1 MQQNTVVVGKLMFSI
16 LISLR
21 DKMRATRSFGKCMA
35 YRDFTLQKLK
45 KDFGLKIDEQ
55 PDLFATVGP
64 VASSDLLNQTL
75 QETVQLAIAINTE
88 KARSEMIITPVL
100 LEVRRQA
107 MGQVSLFS
115 GTEFNVNEKR
125 GLVGYCDYI
134 LSRSQEQLTI
144 NAPVILITEAKNEN
158 IKAGLGQCV
167 AGMVAAQ
174 QFNQQEGQAIDGIYG
189 AVTTGEIWKFL
200 KLVETTVS
208 IDLTDYY
215 ISPNLNK
222 ILGILIQG
230 LGLQLV
236 NPQ

>member
-1 MQQNTVVVGKLMFSI
+1 
-16 LISLR
+16 
-21 DKMRATRSFGKCMA
+21 MA
-35 YRDFTLQKLK
+35 YSDFTLQKLK
-45 KDFGLKIDEQ
+45 KDFGLQVDEQ
-55 PDLFATVGP
+55 RDLFAAVEPVVG
-64 VASSDLLNQTL
+64 SDLLNDTL

-107 MGQVSLFS
+107 KGQVSLFS
-115 GTEFNVNEKR
+115 GTEFNVDETK

-134 LSRSQEQLTI
+134 LSRSKEQLTI
-144 NAPVILITEAKNEN
+144 NAPITLITEAKNEN
-158 IKAGLGQCV
+158 IKASLGQCI

-174 QFNQQEGQAIDGIYG
+174 QFNQREGQAIVSDQALPIDTIYG

-200 KLVETTVS
+200 KLIGTTAS

-222 ILGILIQG
+222 ILGILVHG
-230 LGLQLV
+230 LGLSVPAL
-236 NPQ
+236 

>member
-1 MQQNTVVVGKLMFSI
+1 
-16 LISLR
+16 
-21 DKMRATRSFGKCMA
+21 MA
-35 YRDFTLQKLK
+35 YSDFTLQMLK
-45 KDFGLKIDEQ
+45 KDFGLQVDEQ
-55 PDLFATVGP
+55 PDLFASVTP
-64 VASSDLLNQTL
+64 VAGSDLLTTTL

-100 LEVRRQA
+100 LEVRRRSK
-107 MGQVSLFS
+107 GQISLFS
-115 GTEFNVNEKR
+115 GAEFNVDHEK

-134 LSRSQEQLTI
+134 LCRSKEQLTI

-158 IKAGLGQCV
+158 IKAGLGQCI

-174 QFNQQEGQAIDGIYG
+174 SFNQREGEMMQTIHG

-200 KLVETTVS
+200 KLTDMTVS

-215 ISPNLNK
+215 ISPDLNK

-230 LGLQLV
+230 LGLPVLTV
-236 NPQ
+236 